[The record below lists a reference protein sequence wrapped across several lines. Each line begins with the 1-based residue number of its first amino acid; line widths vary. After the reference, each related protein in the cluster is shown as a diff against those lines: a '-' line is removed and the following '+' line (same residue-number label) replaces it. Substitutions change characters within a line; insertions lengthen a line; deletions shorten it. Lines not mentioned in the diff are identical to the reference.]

1 MTRIMF
7 VHVMTLALVSVA
19 SYDFMTTSDSPHI
32 AVRFLA
38 ELKLD
43 AKVAGVAGKNHA
55 VMGSPQ
61 HHVRAVVQRCP
72 KNG

>member
-19 SYDFMTTSDSPHI
+19 SYDFMTTSNSLRI

-43 AKVAGVAGKNHA
+43 AEVAGVVGKNHA
-55 VMGSPQ
+55 VVGPPC
-61 HHVRAVVQRCP
+61 VQSCKRI
-72 KNG
+72 G